1 MILGIGRLDSYLTQ
15 SVLQIEPRTTEF
27 AYPKIIIHIA
37 VCYVTE
43 RFQVDIV
50 GKLNIE
56 VGLGFKALLF
66 NLHYIEALAFHSI
79 NLADSF
85 L

>member
-43 RFQVDIV
+43 RFQVDI
-50 GKLNIE
+50 E

-79 NLADSF
+79 NLSDSF